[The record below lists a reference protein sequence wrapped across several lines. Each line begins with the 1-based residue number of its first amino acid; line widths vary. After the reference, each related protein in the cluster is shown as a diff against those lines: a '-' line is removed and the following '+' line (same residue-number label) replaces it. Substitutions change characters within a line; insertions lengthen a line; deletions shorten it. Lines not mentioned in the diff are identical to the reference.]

1 MEVQKNG
8 FLSIKQLQDQYLNQN
23 KTPVKNVTEEGLSFR
38 EVLQKQSVGSEVKFS
53 KHAAGRL
60 SDRNIELTKGQME
73 RLNEG
78 AARAGQKGIRES
90 LVIVDGLAFIVNIPN
105 NTVVTA
111 MNQTD
116 ATENVFTNIDGA
128 VIMQPDLTE
137 AIHLP
142 ERQTEGCGNKP

>member
-1 MEVQKNG
+1 MKVQNNG
-8 FLSIKQLQDQYLNQN
+8 FLSIEQLQDRYFNQT
-23 KTPVKNVTEEGLSFR
+23 KVSEETVTKEGLSFQDI
-38 EVLQKQSVGSEVKFS
+38 LKKQSSSEVKFS

-60 SDRNIELTKGQME
+60 SDRNITLTDGQME

-78 AARAGQKGIRES
+78 AAKAEQKGIRES

-111 MNQTD
+111 MNGTD

-128 VIMQPDLTE
+128 VIM
-137 AIHLP
+137 
-142 ERQTEGCGNKP
+142 